1 MTGKPLAPATRIR
14 ALRDQLPY
22 LPRAFALVWTATHYW
37 TLAWSLLLMLQGLI
51 PVVIVYLT
59 RWIVD
64 GLVEAVEAGGSWER
78 VLPTLIL
85 VALMAATMLVN
96 ELLHSATGW
105 IRVVQSELV
114 RDHIHTLIH
123 QQSVGVDLAFYESPE
138 YYDHLHRA
146 RAEAQHR
153 PLALLETAGGLIQ
166 NSITLVA
173 MAAVL
178 IPFGLWLPVALVL
191 STLPALFVVL
201 RYSLREH
208 EWHVSRTPDERR
220 AWYYDWT
227 LTSNATASELRLFGL
242 GLHFQSAFQSLRR
255 RLREE
260 RLKLAWDQGVA
271 EAAARTFG
279 LLVTGAALAWMA
291 WRTMQGL
298 ISLGQLALFYQ
309 AFHRGQSLMRSL
321 LQNVGQVYSN
331 MLFLSNL
338 FEFLDLETQVM
349 DPSQPSQMPE
359 PLTEGIRLDRV
370 TFRYPDTK
378 RLALDNCSLLIPA
391 AKTVAI
397 VGTNGAGKSTLI
409 KLICRLY
416 DPQAGSIELDGIDLR
431 DLSIQALRSGV
442 AVLLQEPV
450 HYNDTVKENIRL
462 GNVAAVVD
470 LRDIES
476 AAAAAGARE
485 VVDRLPQG
493 YESLL
498 GKWFVD
504 GTELS
509 VGEWKR
515 ICLARIFFRRAS
527 IILLDE
533 PTAGMDSWAEAEWMD
548 RFTQMTQGKTAVLI
562 THRLTTAMRTDLI
575 HVMREGQ
582 IIESGDHH
590 ELLARDGEYAR
601 SWRQQQRETPTV

>member
-1 MTGKPLAPATRIR
+1 
-14 ALRDQLPY
+14 
-22 LPRAFALVWTATHYW
+22 
-37 TLAWSLLLMLQGLI
+37 MLQGLI

-515 ICLARIFFRRAS
+515 ICLARTFFRRAS

-562 THRLTTAMRTDLI
+562 THRLTTAMRADLI

>member
-1 MTGKPLAPATRIR
+1 MTGKLLAPATRIR

-85 VALMAATMLVN
+85 VALMATTMLVN
-96 ELLHSATGW
+96 ELLHSATVW

-291 WRTMQGL
+291 CKTMQGL

-515 ICLARIFFRRAS
+515 ICLARTFFRRAS

-562 THRLTTAMRTDLI
+562 THRLTTAMRADLI